1 MMEGATENRAAREIL
16 ERMGE
21 KALFAYQQG
30 MEITVPE
37 SDCRSSLD
45 KIALYHRE
53 SQFAL
58 SSVCPV
64 RPVHRICG
72 IFIQIHDPQSGC
84 SDNSGSGNLLAQK
97 ERSEEYQQGCPAQPD
112 QEDVFY
118 GNAQEIQV

>member
-1 MMEGATENRAAREIL
+1 MEGATENRAAREIL

-58 SSVCPV
+58 SDLYIGYAVSLYRYTIPKV
-64 RPVHRICG
+64 
-72 IFIQIHDPQSGC
+72 GC
-84 SDNSGSGNLLAQK
+84 SDNSGSGKLTGPKRTFRRISAGMPCSTGSRRCVLW
-97 ERSEEYQQGCPAQPD
+97 ECSGD
-112 QEDVFY
+112 SSMT
-118 GNAQEIQV
+118 